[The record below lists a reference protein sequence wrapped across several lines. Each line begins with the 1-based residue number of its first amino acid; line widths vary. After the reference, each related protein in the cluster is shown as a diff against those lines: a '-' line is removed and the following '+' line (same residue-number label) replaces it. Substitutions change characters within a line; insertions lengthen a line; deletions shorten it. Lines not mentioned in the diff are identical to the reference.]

1 MGSYTAMRKWIP
13 ITGIVLLAGM
23 TLSIKLMRGGEAKQV
38 TVERVSLQ
46 TLSPSIL
53 ASGTLAYESEVK
65 LVSEVIG
72 RVREVFV
79 KEGDFVK
86 RGDLLLQLDPA
97 AWLADVA
104 QLDAAVRQS
113 SLNIERQR
121 VTAETQDAKWRRYE
135 SLRASGVVDA
145 NTYDEIVSQRRLAH
159 VELTNSREM
168 LRQKDAELKQARER
182 LAKTELR
189 APIGGKVTSVLIKAG
204 ETAVPSAISI
214 AGSDLMTVADTTSL
228 YAQVNVDETDVARVS
243 VGQQARIVPAAFP
256 DQAWIGSVEQ
266 VAISPRQNP
275 GQSKSY
281 LVKIQL
287 AQQAS
292 IQFHPGMSCRAEIS
306 SRSSDAAETL
316 AVPVQAVRYEDSL
329 NRNEKARASVFVAQS
344 GKVQQRDV
352 EMGVADD
359 TYVEIVRGVKI
370 GEEIVT
376 GPAKTLRFLS
386 DGDRVVA
393 AVAAAV
399 AVTSRALA
407 AKP

>member
-1 MGSYTAMRKWIP
+1 MRKWIP
-13 ITGIVLLAGM
+13 FLAIVLLAGA
-23 TLSIKLMRGGEAKQV
+23 TISIKLLRGGEAKEV
-38 TVERVSLQ
+38 IVERVSLQ

-72 RVREVFV
+72 RVQAVLV

-113 SLNIERQR
+113 RLNIERQR

-135 SLRASGVVDA
+135 SLRASGIVDA
-145 NTYDEIVSQRRLAH
+145 NTYDEITSQRQLAH

-168 LRQKDAELKQARER
+168 LRQKEAELKQARER
-182 LAKTELR
+182 LAKTEFR

-204 ETAVPSAISI
+204 ETAVPSATSI

-256 DQAWIGSVEQ
+256 DQAWIGTVEQ
-266 VAISPRQNP
+266 VAVSPRQNP

-287 AQQAS
+287 ARQAG
-292 IQFHPGMSCRAEIS
+292 IQFHPGMSCRAEIA
-306 SRSSDAAETL
+306 SRSGDAEETL

-329 NRNEKARASVFVAQS
+329 NRNEKAKASVFVAQA
-344 GKVQQRDV
+344 GKVRQREV
-352 EMGVADD
+352 EMGIADD
-359 TYVEIVRGVKI
+359 SYIEIVRGVQI

-376 GPAKTLRFLS
+376 GPAKTLRFLKG
-386 DGDRVVA
+386 GDRVIA
-393 AVAAAV
+393 AIAAA
-399 AVTSRALA
+399 AAATSRALVG
-407 AKP
+407 KP